1 MIRRLPV
8 KMTNPTV
15 GILISRLLGVELHA
29 PIFSDRFDHS
39 RQPLLKALIFTLF
52 QNFDYQ
58 VLIFHHDLHFL
69 YVHFKEKCNSTHLCL
84 IMISYHYCIML
95 EQGPAATE
103 EAASFG
109 GKISFG
115 GKKLR
120 QRYDAVACFQL
131 ESRDGN
137 HEF

>member
-1 MIRRLPV
+1 
-8 KMTNPTV
+8 
-15 GILISRLLGVELHA
+15 
-29 PIFSDRFDHS
+29 
-39 RQPLLKALIFTLF
+39 
-52 QNFDYQ
+52 
-58 VLIFHHDLHFL
+58 
-69 YVHFKEKCNSTHLCL
+69 
-84 IMISYHYCIML
+84 ML

-120 QRYDAVACFQL
+120 QSYDAVARFQL
-131 ESRDGN
+131 ESRAGN